1 MVINKW
7 PFNSLAPHGS
17 MMVPEQPFLGP
28 LYSPAEVL
36 DPSAFM
42 GLDSTAE
49 FLQDR
54 AGKKQLLCCD
64 CLSLAGSKGGRLE
77 NCGLLVVESL
87 GGGLDTYNES
97 R

>member
-1 MVINKW
+1 
-7 PFNSLAPHGS
+7 

-54 AGKKQLLCCD
+54 AGKKWLLCCD
-64 CLSLAGSKGGRLE
+64 CLSLAGFRGCMAGKLWFTSPT
-77 NCGLLVVESL
+77 ESWW
-87 GGGLDTYNES
+87 GN
-97 R
+97 